1 MIFFHVYYVDVGKC
15 IKCFSRL
22 NVFVLTPPT
31 THWKTLASFSAK
43 VHFSRHK
50 AFLLKAKSGKDCTV
64 SKVKKLNIKS
74 MSCEICVCVCWRSKK
89 YMLLC
94 CLGLIFWIFGILL
107 YTFVFL
113 FYDDE
118 SLNIYVH
125 KKFIHVRIFMHIF
138 AHFNVGRGFPCNY
151 LQTAQNFSKDT

>member
-1 MIFFHVYYVDVGKC
+1 MIFSHIYYVDVGKC
-15 IKCFSRL
+15 RKCFSRL

-74 MSCEICVCVCWRSKK
+74 MSCEICVCVCAGGAKSICFCVVWGWFFGFLAFYSTRLCFFFMMMKALTSTYIRNL
-89 YMLLC
+89 YMC
-94 CLGLIFWIFGILL
+94 
-107 YTFVFL
+107 
-113 FYDDE
+113 E
-118 SLNIYVH
+118 SL
-125 KKFIHVRIFMHIF
+125 
-138 AHFNVGRGFPCNY
+138 CTY
-151 LQTAQNFSKDT
+151 LLILM